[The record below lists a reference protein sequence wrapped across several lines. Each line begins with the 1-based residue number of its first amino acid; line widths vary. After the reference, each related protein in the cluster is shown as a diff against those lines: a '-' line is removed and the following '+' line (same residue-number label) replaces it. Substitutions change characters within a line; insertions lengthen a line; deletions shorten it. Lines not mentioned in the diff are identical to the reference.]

1 MDKLITERDEEAI
14 DADLKAMVEAAQ
26 RAEARNSK
34 PAVSPL
40 HEVGA
45 CCTHWCMC
53 AWVMGHCFDVMQQQQ
68 RQQRLHLLCHHGPWV
83 HHPQRTAT
91 NSRQSVS

>member
-40 HEVGA
+40 HEVRP
-45 CCTHWCMC
+45 CCICDCM
-53 AWVMGHCFDVMQQQQ
+53 AAARGWTM
-68 RQQRLHLLCHHGPWV
+68 
-83 HHPQRTAT
+83 
-91 NSRQSVS
+91 

>member
-1 MDKLITERDEEAI
+1 VKAWKERRRMDKLITERDEEAI

-40 HEVGA
+40 HEVGT
-45 CCTHWCMC
+45 CCMH
-53 AWVMGHCFDVMQQQQ
+53 
-68 RQQRLHLLCHHGPWV
+68 
-83 HHPQRTAT
+83 
-91 NSRQSVS
+91 

>member
-40 HEVGA
+40 HEV
-45 CCTHWCMC
+45 
-53 AWVMGHCFDVMQQQQ
+53 
-68 RQQRLHLLCHHGPWV
+68 V
-83 HHPQRTAT
+83 H
-91 NSRQSVS
+91 VCV

>member
-40 HEVGA
+40 HEVFLCYVQCSA
-45 CCTHWCMC
+45 IQ
-53 AWVMGHCFDVMQQQQ
+53 V
-68 RQQRLHLLCHHGPWV
+68 LHV
-83 HHPQRTAT
+83 RTPAT
-91 NSRQSVS
+91 MSHTST

>member
-45 CCTHWCMC
+45 CLHALPPACLGAACT
-53 AWVMGHCFDVMQQQQ
+53 
-68 RQQRLHLLCHHGPWV
+68 GPV
-83 HHPQRTAT
+83 RAAAPAPLASSDL
-91 NSRQSVS
+91 NSRLA